1 MKIVIKE
8 ELTRILPKFN
18 VIAYTLDVQVTSS
31 DVIEPYLL
39 ELERQIKDQYTLE
52 EVLTIPLIKEARDGY
67 KRLGKDPSRYRLAVE
82 SLYRRLVKG
91 NDLYRINN
99 VVDVGNA
106 LSIITKRSVCV
117 ADAEKIDGDIIIRIG
132 QESDI
137 YEGINRG
144 VLNVT
149 NIPIYE
155 DKIGPFGSTTSDTH
169 RTAIT
174 QETKQAL
181 VMIICFSDTEL
192 EEHASQL
199 QKLFQIYA
207 YSKNIK
213 QIPVFRK

>member
-1 MKIVIKE
+1 MKVVIKE
-8 ELTRILPKFN
+8 ELTNILPEFN

-52 EVLTIPLIKEARDGY
+52 EVLSIPLIKEARDGY

-117 ADAEKIDGDIIIRIG
+117 ADARKIDGDIIIRIG
-132 QESDI
+132 QDTDL

-144 VLNVT
+144 QLNVT

-155 DKIGPFGSTTSDTH
+155 DKVGPFGSTTSDTY

-181 VMIICFSDTEL
+181 VMIICFSHNEL
-192 EEHASQL
+192 EEHALQL
-199 QKLFQIYA
+199 QKLFQTYA

-213 QIPVFRK
+213 QVPVFRK